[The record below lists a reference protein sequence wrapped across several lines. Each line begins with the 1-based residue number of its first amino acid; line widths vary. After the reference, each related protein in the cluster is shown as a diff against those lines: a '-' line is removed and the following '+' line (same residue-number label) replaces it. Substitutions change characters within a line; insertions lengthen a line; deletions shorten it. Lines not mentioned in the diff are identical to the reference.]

1 MNRIIV
7 LKLPNKLTGK
17 LVRVGIEDTGGLAN
31 LLEEGFAFAKDKR
44 RSLKSREAKAK
55 ELVGILKDL
64 QKQNKIFK
72 MKKQDDNSN

>member
-55 ELVGILKDL
+55 ELVGILKNL